1 MTARKRSVEPPPRT
15 TAAQSTTPQRDG
27 ASGSAAASDRAAG
40 GGYAGM
46 KLPHE
51 RDESAERDPSLSQG
65 GEVRPVIDQAATDV
79 ESGQRDTDCYTAN
92 APRYRKQ
99 EHKRR

>member
-1 MTARKRSVEPPPRT
+1 MTARKRSAARPPRT
-15 TAAQSTTPQRDG
+15 TAAQSTTPQRDDATG
-27 ASGSAAASDRAAG
+27 NAAASGRAVDG
-40 GGYAGM
+40 EYAGM

-51 RDESAERDPSLSQG
+51 RDERDPGLSQG
-65 GEVRPVIDQAATDV
+65 GEVRPAIEQAATDV

-92 APRYRKQ
+92 AARYRKP